1 MKLLREVL
9 GYILGG
15 LTFVVLMPV
24 LMWFVSGMPAFVF
37 KGIRVFF
44 ACLMMFGGLALSVW
58 TIVYMRLCGKGNP
71 MDVFGHE
78 VAPRTQNLMT
88 GGPYRL
94 NRNPMLSGTIL
105 YLSGVAIW
113 LWSWQAL
120 LVLAVFIIVMI
131 VQVFS
136 EEQRLRRD
144 FGEEYDA
151 YCRRTRRF

>member
-24 LMWFVSGMPAFVF
+24 LMWFVSGMPAFVL
-37 KGIRVFF
+37 KGVRVFF

-71 MDVFGHE
+71 IDAFGHE

-131 VQVFS
+131 LQVFS
-136 EEQRLRRD
+136 EERRLRRD